1 MGKLTVVGWLRAAT
15 LVTSL
20 LAIPA
25 FAAPLAL
32 DPLFGDHAV
41 LQREQPLQIRG
52 QGVPRSPV
60 EVSLAGQQA
69 RARVGADG
77 HWHATLP
84 ALPAG
89 GPYVLQVR
97 SGDAEVRATDVLV
110 GDVWLC
116 SGQSNMELQVHRT
129 LDSRSELLNAGHDDI
144 RLLTVRQE
152 ASVVPRD
159 DFATAPAWRRS
170 DTDSVRDFSA
180 ACYYFAR
187 ELKQTVDVP
196 MGLINASWGG
206 SRIQAWL
213 SGGALAKTG
222 LYRDQQA
229 VLARYAS
236 QPQQA
241 AAQWGGIWQEW
252 WQRQPGIVAG
262 DAPWDPKA
270 APQATWAPAPAALGA
285 WEHWGV
291 PALTAFD
298 GMVWFRSHVQL
309 TAAQAAQG
317 ASLAI
322 GSADEIDM
330 TWVNGRA
337 VGSTYGGDPRQYALP
352 PGLLREGDNLIVVSV
367 LDTYRDGGL
376 IGPAEAQAVVLADGT
391 RVPLSG
397 GWQYRAMPVHFDS
410 PPRAPWQSAA
420 GLSTLYNGMVAPLR
434 DFGLRGALW
443 YQGESNTTEPA
454 LYGKL
459 LRLYREDL
467 RRQFGRDLPLLVV
480 QLAGF
485 GAPVSQPVESGSAA
499 LRDQQRQVAAEDPRS
514 GLAVAVDIGERTDIH
529 PANKQEL
536 GRRLA
541 RAARHVVY
549 GQALAPSGPD
559 AVSAKRE
566 RDVAVVR
573 FGDVEQGLVAYG
585 AAYPIGFELCGAAVG
600 SCRYADARIDGGQVS
615 LSLPAGMDATRV
627 RYCWADSPVC
637 TLYDGN
643 GLPAGPFEI
652 PLH

>member
-1 MGKLTVVGWLRAAT
+1 MLNRTRLAS
-15 LVTSL
+15 SL
-20 LAIPA
+20 LWLAFVALPA
-25 FAAPLAL
+25 SAAPLAL

-41 LQREQPLQIRG
+41 LQRDAPLRIRG
-52 QGVPRSPV
+52 QGQPRA
-60 EVSLAGQQA
+60 EVVVQLGGQQA
-69 RARVGADG
+69 QAQARVGADG
-77 HWHATLP
+77 RWLATLP
-84 ALPAG
+84 PLAAG
-89 GPYVLQVR
+89 GPYTLAVR
-97 SGDAEVRATDVLV
+97 SGQERAQAQDVLI

-129 LDSRSELLNAGHDDI
+129 LDSRSELLNAKHDDI
-144 RLLTVRQE
+144 RLLTVKQE
-152 ASVVPRD
+152 ASVVPREE
-159 DFATAPAWRRS
+159 FATAPAWQRS

-206 SRIQAWL
+206 SRIQAWMR
-213 SGGALAKTG
+213 GNALAKTG

-229 VLARYAS
+229 VLARYAK

-241 AAQWGGIWQEW
+241 AAQWGGIWQDW

-262 DAPWDPKA
+262 DQPWDPRA
-270 APQATWAPAPAALGA
+270 APQGKWAQAPAALGA

-291 PALTAFD
+291 PALADFN
-298 GMVWFRSHVQL
+298 GMVWFRSHVKL
-309 TAAQAAQG
+309 TAAQAAQA
-317 ASLAI
+317 ASVAI

-337 VGSTYGGDPRQYALP
+337 VGSTYGGDPRQYTLP
-352 PGLLREGDNLIVVSV
+352 AGLLHEGDNLVTVSV

-376 IGPAEAQAVVLADGT
+376 TGPPEAQAVILADGS
-391 RVPLSG
+391 RVPLA
-397 GWQYRAMPVHFDS
+397 GWEYRAMPEHFDA

-420 GLSTLYNGMVAPLR
+420 GLTTLYNGMVAPLR
-434 DFGLRGALW
+434 DVGLRGALW

-467 RRQFGRDLPLLVV
+467 RRQFGKDLPLLVV

-499 LRDQQRQVAAEDPRS
+499 LRDQQRRVAAEDPKS
-514 GLAVAVDIGERTDIH
+514 GLAVAVDIGERSDIH

-541 RAARHVVY
+541 RAARHVVF
-549 GQALAPSGPD
+549 GERLAPSGPVAAAAMREGG
-559 AVSAKRE
+559 AVI
-566 RDVAVVR
+566 VR
-573 FGDVEQGLVAYG
+573 FDDVEQGLVAYG
-585 AAYPIGFELCGAAVG
+585 AAYPIGFELCGAAAG
-600 SCRYADARIDGGQVS
+600 SCRYADARIDGARVS
-615 LSLPAGMDATRV
+615 LALPAGMDATRV